1 MMDARFG
8 LRQLRRSPL
17 TTAIAIATLAVG
29 IGLNTAMFSV
39 VHAGPPETFVPGGRS
54 PRVGG
59 AVTTNTSGRTPGRRE
74 PTIWSGSNKPR
85 AFEAMSAYGTQD
97 LALEAGEQATQ
108 ERVAAIAGD
117 FWSITGVQPA
127 LGTLFAETEQQSIV
141 LSYELFERRFGARA
155 SAVGQTA
162 IVSGYPF
169 TVTGVLPREFRATFP
184 QQIGPGDERR
194 EIDAFIALPGGYEIP
209 GAPIPPARRPAPP
222 WVSVVAVLRPGVP
235 IELAQTEMDALHAR
249 LQREF
254 PRPPM
259 LQRSIRVLPLGDK
272 LVEHAR
278 LALLVMS
285 GAVGFVLLIAAVNVA
300 NLLLAQASTRAR
312 KRRSAWRLEQGA
324 PG

>member
-1 MMDARFG
+1 MSAKLKSPVPAR
-8 LRQLRRSPL
+8 
-17 TTAIAIATLAVG
+17 TIAIATLAVG

-39 VHAGPPETFVPGGRS
+39 VHAVLLR
-54 PRVGG
+54 
-59 AVTTNTSGRTPGRRE
+59 
-74 PTIWSGSNKPR
+74 KPSYPAADRLVWVAPYDEHFRQDTWASR
-85 AFEAMSAYGTQD
+85 ADYLVWKQQAPAFDAMSAYGTQD

-108 ERVAAIAGD
+108 ERVASVAGD

-127 LGTLFAETEQQSIV
+127 LGKLFAETEQQSIV
-141 LSYELFERRFGARA
+141 LSYELFERRFRARA

-162 IVSGYPF
+162 IVSGYLF
-169 TVTGVLPREFRATFP
+169 TVAGILPRGFRVTFP

-194 EIDAFIALPGGYEIP
+194 EIDAFIALPGGYEVP

-235 IELAQTEMDALHAR
+235 IELAQAQMDELHAR

-254 PRPPM
+254 VRPPI

-278 LALLVMS
+278 LALLVML

-300 NLLLAQASTRAR
+300 NLRLAQASTRAR
-312 KRRSAWRLEQGA
+312 ETAIRVAVGTSARQA
-324 PG
+324 AAA